1 MKRVSNYYAA
11 NITKNADEGGA
22 WLLTLTRKNRDG
34 EVISSYANAF
44 KTATYAK
51 RKAVDW
57 IGKRPKWE
65 INEDKT
71 VILGATEVRVNV
83 E

>member
-1 MKRVSNYYAA
+1 MKRVSNYFYAS
-11 NITKNADEGGA
+11 IVKNDAEGGA
-22 WLLTLTRKNRDG
+22 WLLNLTRKDRDG
-34 EVISSYANAF
+34 VLIDSYCHSF

-65 INEDKT
+65 TNEEKT
-71 VILGATEVRVNV
+71 TITGTTEVRLNV
-83 E
+83 A

>member
-1 MKRVSNYYAA
+1 MKRVSNYFSAT
-11 NITKNADEGGA
+11 ITKNAEEGGA
-22 WLLTLTRKNRDG
+22 WLLNLTRKNRDG
-34 EVISSYANAF
+34 EVIASYSNAF

-65 INEDKT
+65 VNEEKT
-71 VILGATEVRVNV
+71 VILGNTEVRVNV
-83 E
+83 D